1 MDRPNIFKIYLIYF
15 ISMTLF
21 CVLRILSAFNVTGS
35 LHPDIADII
44 YTVLIQVVLMFLLP
58 LVLYTIFNRHNGGL
72 KTTFKQMRFKSIG
85 FKTVLISIALGVIA
99 FIINIAVSTVF
110 SGIIGMFGYSQPITG
125 TNTNYSP
132 LFPNWLSFLIEVI
145 SVALLPAICEEFL
158 HRGIL
163 LQGTY
168 KIGVKKAI
176 FISSILF
183 GLVHFNINQFFY
195 AFVLGLLMSLVAIV
209 ARSIYPAIII
219 HFINN
224 FISIYISAAENYGW
238 FGKNFYNGINGLLKN
253 GNAFLTFIICFVILI
268 SVVAILV
275 WLVSKLYKI
284 STLNKV
290 KKVIDSVYTKEE
302 REITNSPIMLEKNR
316 VTQNMQENQATLDI
330 SFEEMKSPIDI
341 VLPKQ
346 NNVFKPKY
354 YDNLFL
360 IGSLVLGSLVT
371 IFTFVWGLLWL
382 ILLQLGK
389 LKKIFMLKQ

>member
-1 MDRPNIFKIYLIYF
+1 MDNRPSVFKIYLIYF

-21 CVLRILSAFNVTGS
+21 CVLRILSAFDVTGS

-44 YTVLIQVVLMFLLP
+44 YTCLIQIVLMFLLP
-58 LVLYTIFNRHNGGL
+58 LSLYTIFNRHNGGL
-72 KTTFKQMRFKSIG
+72 KTTFKQLRFKKIS
-85 FKTVLISIALGVIA
+85 FKTVLISFALGIIA
-99 FIINIAVSTVF
+99 FVINIAVSTVF
-110 SGIIGMFGYSQPITG
+110 SGIIGLFGYNQPITG
-125 TNTNYSP
+125 TGSTFEP
-132 LFPNWLSFLIEVI
+132 MFPDWLSFLIEVI

-158 HRGIL
+158 HRGVL

-209 ARSIYPAIII
+209 ARSIYPAMII
-219 HFINN
+219 HFVNN
-224 FISIYISAAENYGW
+224 FISIYIDAAEKYNW
-238 FGKNFYNGINGLLKN
+238 FGKDFYQTLNSMLRN
-253 GNAFLTFIICFVILI
+253 GNAFLTFLICFAILI
-268 SVVAILV
+268 IVVCLLV
-275 WLVSKLYKI
+275 WLISKLYKI

-290 KKVIDSVYTKEE
+290 KRVIDSVYTKENIA
-302 REITNSPIMLEKNR
+302 ITNSPIMLEKNR
-316 VTQNMQENQATLDI
+316 MTQNMQESQATLDI
-330 SFEEMKSPIDI
+330 TFEEMKSPIDI

-371 IFTFVWGLLWL
+371 IFTFVWGLLW
-382 ILLQLGK
+382 
-389 LKKIFMLKQ
+389 